1 MANVKSAYIRT
12 ATKACTLRAADRTT
26 LVFIGRPHPRDGDTR
41 TNRRSSSIVRRPD
54 ETVYDRVYKT
64 VINHLAVPG
73 FFFLN
78 NNNMTRRNKNA
89 FLYENASAYRS
100 STDHSGTTT
109 IIRYAFGTFRR
120 RARTTRRVTDRGL
133 EIGQDPK
140 PEPGSKTGAEIRNSR
155 FYRVKRFWEQVA
167 FDFTDTSNHFF
178 FFKYHVCLDSLKIT
192 VYFNTGKNDGKF

>member
-54 ETVYDRVYKT
+54 ETVYDLVYKT
-64 VINHLAVPG
+64 VINHLTVPG
-73 FFFLN
+73 FFFFLN

-100 STDHSGTTT
+100 TTDHSGTTT

-120 RARTTRRVTDRGL
+120 RARTTGPRNR
-133 EIGQDPK
+133 
-140 PEPGSKTGAEIRNSR
+140 PGSKTGARIENRGQNLKSAFLPSKTISGTGRVR
-155 FYRVKRFWEQVA
+155 FYR
-167 FDFTDTSNHFF
+167 HF
-178 FFKYHVCLDSLKIT
+178 
-192 VYFNTGKNDGKF
+192 